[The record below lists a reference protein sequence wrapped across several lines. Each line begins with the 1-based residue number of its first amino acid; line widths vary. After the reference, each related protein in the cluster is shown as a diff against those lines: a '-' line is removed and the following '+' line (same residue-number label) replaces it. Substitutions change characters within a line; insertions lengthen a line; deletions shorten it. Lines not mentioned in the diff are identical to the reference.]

1 MLLVINILVVFV
13 VSSVHNGVCCVCS
26 IYLIIEKEIIM
37 KNVIKKIVVAVIVIA
52 TAIVVADWTLSQLE
66 EGYTSSY
73 PTKLDK

>member
-1 MLLVINILVVFV
+1 MVYAVCVVF
-13 VSSVHNGVCCVCS
+13 
-26 IYLIIEKEIIM
+26 YIIEKEIIM

-73 PTKLDK
+73 PSKLDK